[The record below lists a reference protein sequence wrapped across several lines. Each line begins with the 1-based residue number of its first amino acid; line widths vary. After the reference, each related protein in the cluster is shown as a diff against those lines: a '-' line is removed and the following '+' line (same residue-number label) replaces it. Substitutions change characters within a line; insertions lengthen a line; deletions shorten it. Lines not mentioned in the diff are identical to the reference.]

1 MSDIYLEIKQELN
14 GTLNDVG
21 YNNLESYVKEG
32 MSKGQILLKLNSE
45 PYNFL
50 NQDEEDQEDKPHNF
64 NELKEWIGYSLFF
77 VFLLFLFHGEPDVFD
92 SLRSYVIKYLI

>member
-32 MSKGQILLKLNSE
+32 MSKGQILLKLNSS
-45 PYNFL
+45 P
-50 NQDEEDQEDKPHNF
+50 
-64 NELKEWIGYSLFF
+64 
-77 VFLLFLFHGEPDVFD
+77 
-92 SLRSYVIKYLI
+92 